1 MARQPDVTLPL
12 RHCKMARPVD
22 KLSGKHNLPIW
33 RERMGRERKNEIK
46 QRAEQNLLFVRRFP
60 VPTST
65 IYPHTDPSN
74 LPYPRHYN
82 QNCPSLFCT
91 LPSYPSSYRPLA
103 FSGTFFPPQTAADRE
118 NGGDGAGFV
127 PRSGGFFVWVA

>member
-65 IYPHTDPSN
+65 IYPTQIPVI
-74 LPYPRHYN
+74 YPTPDITTKTVLLFSAH
-82 QNCPSLFCT
+82 SLAT
-91 LPSYPSSYRPLA
+91 LRPIDL
-103 FSGTFFPPQTAADRE
+103 
-118 NGGDGAGFV
+118 
-127 PRSGGFFVWVA
+127 